1 VEFVAAAALLYQ
13 LLPLLLLLL
22 LQSVQHVMGQVTALA
37 WALKLD
43 PNLFTAGPEVL
54 HAAKDAFTLAER
66 EETLLLH
73 KLVRLKP
80 SAPFALCLSF
90 APRVHS
96 RCAAPGRPVE
106 GASTFKALCQPGLL
120 DMCKRSSQHVVACT
134 LC

>member
-1 VEFVAAAALLYQ
+1 MASVLIVAAALLYQ
-13 LLPLLLLLL
+13 LLLLLLYQLLLLLLLL

-73 KLVRLKP
+73 KLVGVKLTGP
-80 SAPFALCLSF
+80 SLSL
-90 APRVHS
+90 
-96 RCAAPGRPVE
+96 GLRPVCSVRCCAE
-106 GASTFKALCQPGLL
+106 VLVRVLKVSCQHGLL
-120 DMCKRSSQHVVACT
+120 DLCKQ
-134 LC
+134 